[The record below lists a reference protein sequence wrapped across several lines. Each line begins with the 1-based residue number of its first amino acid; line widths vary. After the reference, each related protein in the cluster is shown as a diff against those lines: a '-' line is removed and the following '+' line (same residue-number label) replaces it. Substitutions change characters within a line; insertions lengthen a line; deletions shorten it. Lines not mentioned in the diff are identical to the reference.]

1 MTVMV
6 TTFAG
11 EKITIRHKSLSEA
24 LAILEEGGVSEG
36 WIYELQA
43 AQDEVRE
50 QS

>member
-1 MTVMV
+1 MTVIV

-11 EKITIRHKSLSEA
+11 EKITIRDKSISQA
-24 LAILEEGGVSEG
+24 LAILEEGSVLEG

-43 AQDEVRE
+43 AQDEAQE